1 MKKSLFIRSPLLL
14 IAVLTLF
21 IFSCQNPISIDLSGD
36 TDLQAEGEAYTFTDP
51 VSDTVVFVDSTGK
64 QTVIQSEEGGR
75 QVFCEEVID
84 FVVFEAGKSMSRS
97 AGDGAPGMIAM
108 ILGRRDNGRPGL
120 WVIYSN
126 RSVKPVLYEDGLETS
141 ELLEI
146 AENRRPIFW
155 HFGWNYEALKLSP
168 DGKIIIGYAEHKE
181 GIDRHKFSIEPG
193 TTVGVYWSVI
203 EKKDGRIRLARARVI
218 GIRDRQWRKNL
229 FSGVDKSLY
238 RHTHRWM
245 WALRLFFAG
254 WYDQY
259 LTMPEDFLL
268 SETEGE
274 YRISGTD
281 QEGEAAIA
289 TLTAKRVLSIEKAP
303 DEPDENQPP
312 YPVTAPFTFRSYT
325 EDSGLKTFQLE
336 IEEQGGLADPDGDV
350 VYFKSSLLPSWITLD
365 ENTGIVTV
373 DTVDSHS
380 SEEFSFWSEDEHGA
394 DTSESPFKITISV
407 IFG

>member
-1 MKKSLFIRSPLLL
+1 LLL
-14 IAVLTLF
+14 IVVLTLF

-51 VSDTVVFVDSTGK
+51 VSNTVVFVDSNGK
-64 QTVIQSEEGGR
+64 QTVIQSEEGGK

-84 FVVFEAGKSMSRS
+84 FVVFEAGKSISRS

-120 WVIYSN
+120 WVVYSN

-181 GIDRHKFSIEPG
+181 GIDRHKFGIEPG

-203 EKKDGRIRLARARVI
+203 EKKDGRIRLSRARVI

-303 DEPDENQPP
+303 DEPPNQITGPD
-312 YPVTAPFTFRSYT
+312 YPVLIAPNEDPTQPVVINLTVEGEVDPNDPIVFKYSVFDNPDNIPLTAPLFVFDEVNGTVTFTYDYAYAGAVVKLDFWT
-325 EDSGLKTFQLE
+325 ER
-336 IEEQGGLADPDGDV
+336 GGLLSTPYRILF
-350 VYFKSSLLPSWITLD
+350 YFQPS
-365 ENTGIVTV
+365 
-373 DTVDSHS
+373 
-380 SEEFSFWSEDEHGA
+380 
-394 DTSESPFKITISV
+394 
-407 IFG
+407 